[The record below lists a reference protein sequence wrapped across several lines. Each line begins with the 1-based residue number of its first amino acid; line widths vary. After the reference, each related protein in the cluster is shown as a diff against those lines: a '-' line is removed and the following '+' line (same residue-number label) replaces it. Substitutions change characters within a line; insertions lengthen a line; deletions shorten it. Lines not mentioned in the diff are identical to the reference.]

1 MYTPS
6 PAKLNVELPADLL
19 ELSEMIAKNVHE
31 VWAQSRIEE
40 GWTYRPVRDDT
51 KRQTPCLVPYE
62 DLPES
67 EKAYDRNTAM
77 ETIKLIISLGYD
89 VVKRDAIVDVALI
102 EI

>member
-19 ELSEMIAKNVHE
+19 ELSEMIAKNVNE

-40 GWTYRPVRDDT
+40 GWTYGPVRDDT